1 MGGTLD
7 IPKNKIMSLIS
18 DDIFL
23 LYKEAYEEEITES
36 FAAYMYQI
44 THLDEIS
51 SKAEKSEKLN
61 KALFE
66 EIKFSIDIPDIIERM
81 PEVIKKYDNGIIMTN
96 EANLKREA
104 LIKRHKEKFTK
115 YSLEE
120 RREAAK
126 RVESYFEN
134 TNGDKISEKEK
145 LKSL

>member
-7 IPKNKIMSLIS
+7 IPKNKIISLIS

-23 LYKEAYEEEITES
+23 LYKEAYGEEITES

-44 THLDEIS
+44 MHLDEIS
-51 SKAEKSEKLN
+51 SEAEKSEELN
-61 KALFE
+61 NALFE

-81 PEVIKKYDNGIIMTN
+81 PEVIEKYDKRTN

-104 LIKRHKEKFTK
+104 LIKRHKEKFAK